1 MVIGKDEDDVV
12 FRTARE
18 KFSAIADEIA
28 KVQPQGQP
36 ILVGTASVERSE
48 LLSSLL
54 AKKNI
59 PHEVLNAKNHAR
71 EATIIAEAG
80 HSGHVTIATNMA
92 GRGTDIVLG
101 PGVKENGGLYVIGT
115 ERHES
120 RRIDNQLRGRSGRQ
134 GDLGKSKFFL
144 SLEDDLMRI
153 FASDRLSGVMARLGM
168 EDGEAI
174 VSPMVS
180 RAIEKAQKR
189 EKDVKDQIA
198 SLEEQKQ
205 SVQVLKRDLTDTQ
218 KPPEKLAQSD
228 SILDSLREGLDKTRK
243 NILNNLSDAVLGKK
257 EINDELLDDL
267 EEILISSDIGPE
279 TTNRILEAITKKVKR
294 EELTNPQTLRLEIE
308 REIQLILTKKY
319 QVLGTS
325 DRKPLILLFVGVNG
339 VGKTTSIGK
348 IAAQYRQQGKKV
360 LIGAGDT
367 FRAAAIEQL
376 DEWSKRADCD
386 IVHKDAGTDPSAVIF
401 ESVQKGI
408 DDDYDVVICDTA
420 GRLHTKKNLMEE
432 LKKMVRV
439 IRKLIP
445 DAPHEVF
452 LVLDATT
459 GQNAIF
465 QTREFL
471 QAAELTGLI
480 ITKLDG
486 TSKGGVVI
494 GIVNEFEIPVR
505 YIGLGE
511 QLEDLRPF
519 NADQFTKSSIQLDR
533 SIGQLTQVV
542 YTDNCQMDVN
552 SGVFMIHFAMNER
565 LL

>member
-1 MVIGKDEDDVV
+1 MFAE
-12 FRTARE
+12 
-18 KFSAIADEIA
+18 
-28 KVQPQGQP
+28 
-36 ILVGTASVERSE
+36 E
-48 LLSSLL
+48 L
-54 AKKNI
+54 K
-59 PHEVLNAKNHAR
+59 
-71 EATIIAEAG
+71 
-80 HSGHVTIATNMA
+80 
-92 GRGTDIVLG
+92 
-101 PGVKENGGLYVIGT
+101 
-115 ERHES
+115 
-120 RRIDNQLRGRSGRQ
+120 QL
-134 GDLGKSKFFL
+134 FFL
-144 SLEDDLMRI
+144 FLEEFNFLFSRIFNKGVPISNEMTIFIFAVCIALLFIFIFSMWFLLRRKSRNEKDLEQTSSKIKKKSLEHLKKERDKELDLRI
-153 FASDRLSGVMARLGM
+153 KEEKKLQESKQATQL
-168 EDGEAI
+168 
-174 VSPMVS
+174 
-180 RAIEKAQKR
+180 EKAQQR
-189 EKDVKDQIA
+189 EKVIQDQIT
-198 SLEEQKQ
+198 SLEEQTQ
-205 SVQVLKRDLTDTQ
+205 SVQFLHRDLTDAQ
-218 KPPEKLAQSD
+218 QPPEKLGESD
-228 SILDSLREGLDKTRK
+228 SFLDLLRDGVDKTRK
-243 NILNNLSDAVLGKK
+243 HILNNLSDAVLGKK

-360 LIGAGDT
+360 LMGAGDT

-376 DEWSKRADCD
+376 AEWSKRADCD
-386 IVHKDAGTDPSAVIF
+386 IVHKNAGTDPSAVIF

-408 DDDYDVVICDTA
+408 DDDYDIVICDTA

-439 IRKLIP
+439 IQKLIP

-471 QAAELTGLI
+471 QAAELTGFI

-494 GIVNEFEIPVR
+494 GIVNEFDIPVR

-511 QLEDLRPF
+511 QIDDLRPF
-519 NADQFTKSSIQLDR
+519 DAEQFTKSI
-533 SIGQLTQVV
+533 
-542 YTDNCQMDVN
+542 
-552 SGVFMIHFAMNER
+552 FA
-565 LL
+565 

>member
-1 MVIGKDEDDVV
+1 MFVEELKLLFFPLLEDVNILFSRV
-12 FRTARE
+12 FNKGVSISNEMTIFILAIFIALLFIFI
-18 KFSAIADEIA
+18 FSMW
-28 KVQPQGQP
+28 
-36 ILVGTASVERSE
+36 L
-48 LLSSLL
+48 LLSRRSQNGKEFEQPSPIIK
-54 AKKNI
+54 KKNLQQLKKKRDKELDLRI
-59 PHEVLNAKNHAR
+59 KEDKKLQEGKQ
-71 EATIIAEAG
+71 AT
-80 HSGHVTIATNMA
+80 
-92 GRGTDIVLG
+92 L
-101 PGVKENGGLYVIGT
+101 L
-115 ERHES
+115 
-120 RRIDNQLRGRSGRQ
+120 
-134 GDLGKSKFFL
+134 
-144 SLEDDLMRI
+144 
-153 FASDRLSGVMARLGM
+153 
-168 EDGEAI
+168 
-174 VSPMVS
+174 
-180 RAIEKAQKR
+180 EKAQQR
-189 EKDVKDQIA
+189 EKDVQDQIA

-205 SVQVLKRDLTDTQ
+205 SVQVLNRDLTDTQ
-218 KPPEKLAQSD
+218 TPPEKLTQSD

-348 IAAQYRQQGKKV
+348 LAAQYRQQGKKV
-360 LIGAGDT
+360 VIGAGDT

-376 DEWSKRADCD
+376 AEWSKRADCD
-386 IVHKDAGTDPSAVIF
+386 IVHKKAGADPSAVIY

-408 DDDYDVVICDTA
+408 DEDYDVVICDTA

-511 QLEDLRPF
+511 QVEDLRPF
-519 NADQFTKSSIQLDR
+519 DAEQFTKSI
-533 SIGQLTQVV
+533 
-542 YTDNCQMDVN
+542 
-552 SGVFMIHFAMNER
+552 FAV
-565 LL
+565 

>member
-1 MVIGKDEDDVV
+1 MFAEELKQLFFPFLEEVNFLFSRIFNKGVPISNEMTIFIFAVCIALLFIFIFSMWFLLRRKSRNEKDLEQ
-12 FRTARE
+12 T
-18 KFSAIADEIA
+18 
-28 KVQPQGQP
+28 
-36 ILVGTASVERSE
+36 
-48 LLSSLL
+48 SSKI
-54 AKKNI
+54 KK
-59 PHEVLNAKNHAR
+59 K
-71 EATIIAEAG
+71 
-80 HSGHVTIATNMA
+80 
-92 GRGTDIVLG
+92 
-101 PGVKENGGLYVIGT
+101 
-115 ERHES
+115 
-120 RRIDNQLRGRSGRQ
+120 
-134 GDLGKSKFFL
+134 
-144 SLEDDLMRI
+144 SLEHLKKERDKELDLRI
-153 FASDRLSGVMARLGM
+153 KEEKKLQESKQATQL
-168 EDGEAI
+168 
-174 VSPMVS
+174 
-180 RAIEKAQKR
+180 EKAQQR
-189 EKDVKDQIA
+189 EKVIQDQIA

-205 SVQVLKRDLTDTQ
+205 SIQVLQRDLTDAQ
-218 KPPEKLAQSD
+218 KPPEKLGQSD
-228 SILDSLREGLDKTRK
+228 SFLDRLRNGVDKTRK
-243 NILNNLSDAVLGKK
+243 HILNNLSDAVLGKK

-267 EEILISSDIGPE
+267 EEVLISSDIGPE
-279 TTNRILEAITKKVKR
+279 TTQRILEAITKKVER
-294 EELTNPQTLRLEIE
+294 EELNNPQVLQSEIE
-308 REIQLILTKKY
+308 QEIQRIMSKKY
-319 QVLGTS
+319 QVPGTS

-360 LIGAGDT
+360 LMGAGDT

-376 DEWSKRADCD
+376 AEWSKRADCD
-386 IVHKDAGTDPSAVIF
+386 IVHKNAGTDPSAVIF

-445 DAPHEVF
+445 DAPHEVL

-494 GIVNEFEIPVR
+494 GIVNEFDIPVR

-511 QLEDLRPF
+511 QIDDLRPF
-519 NADQFTKSSIQLDR
+519 DAQQFTKSI
-533 SIGQLTQVV
+533 
-542 YTDNCQMDVN
+542 
-552 SGVFMIHFAMNER
+552 FA
-565 LL
+565 